1 MKCPL
6 MTAYDLDC
14 VEGCGNV
21 TCKHQRGGNKMSC
34 KIAKKDMKKVVSKK
48 SGKK

>member
-1 MKCPL
+1 

-21 TCKHQRGGNKMSC
+21 TCKHKIGGNTMAC
-34 KIAKKDMKKVVSKK
+34 KITKKPGKMKPVSKK
-48 SGKK
+48 SVKK

>member
-14 VEGCGNV
+14 VEGCGNE
-21 TCKHQRGGNKMSC
+21 TCKHKIGGNTMAC
-34 KIAKKDMKKVVSKK
+34 KITKKPGKMAKKSVKK
-48 SGKK
+48 